1 MNHLTFL
8 RAMYKGSNFSTSS
21 STLVISG
28 VFLAVSDLRCC
39 TGFTLVVESRGYSLV
54 AVQGLLTVVAS
65 PAVEH
70 GL

>member
-1 MNHLTFL
+1 MTDTILFTYLFMAVLGLHCC
-8 RAMYKGSNFSTSS
+8 AGFS
-21 STLVISG
+21 
-28 VFLAVSDLRCC
+28 
-39 TGFTLVVESRGYSLV
+39 LVVESRGYSLV